1 MIKKKDNLNINYNLD
16 LIISVGYRVL
26 NQFVEFN
33 LEYGQINYD

>member
-16 LIISVGYRVL
+16 LIIFVRYRVL